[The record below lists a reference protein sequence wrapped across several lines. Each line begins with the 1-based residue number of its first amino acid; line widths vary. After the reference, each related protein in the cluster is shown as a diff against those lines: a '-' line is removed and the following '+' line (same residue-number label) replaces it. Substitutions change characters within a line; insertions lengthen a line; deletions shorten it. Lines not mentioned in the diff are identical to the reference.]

1 MSELNE
7 FIFDYIFFPVIF
19 LLIGLI
25 LIYTYNEEQ
34 TKSALYSE
42 CIETEYNKFECYSMI
57 YGDK

>member
-7 FIFDYIFFPVIF
+7 FIFNYIFFPVIF

-34 TKSALYSE
+34 TKIALYSE
-42 CIETEYNKFECYSMI
+42 CIETERNKFECYSMI